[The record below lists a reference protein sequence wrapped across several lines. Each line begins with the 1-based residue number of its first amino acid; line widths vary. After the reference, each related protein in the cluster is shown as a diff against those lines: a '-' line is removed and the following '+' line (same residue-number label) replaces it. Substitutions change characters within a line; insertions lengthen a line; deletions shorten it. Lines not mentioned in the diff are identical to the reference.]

1 MIGNKRQRNA
11 SGVAETQVVT
21 EDEGDEE
28 GANDSSGGDSQ
39 GGDRQNRVG
48 QDRQGDETDGNS
60 RPIRRQRLGGGGKP
74 ETRNSDVETG

>member
-1 MIGNKRQRNA
+1 MIGNKRQRSA

-28 GANDSSGGDSQ
+28 GANGSSGGDSQ

-48 QDRQGDETDGNS
+48 EDGQDGNRQGGELEGNS
-60 RPIRRQRLGGGGKP
+60 RPIGRQRLGGGGKP
-74 ETRNSDVETG
+74 GTLT